1 MRQESDMAR
10 FIFRAGMLVDGW
22 AEGSHTWQEAY
33 LQAIK
38 IIQGRQREVLDR
50 GRAGAREEGCV

>member
-1 MRQESDMAR
+1 MAR

-38 IIQGRQREVLDR
+38 IIQGRQREVLDQ